1 MGKENAKIG
10 EKVRGGEAGEYD
22 GTPRGWGACKTITY
36 NGEGW
41 GSKLV
46 AGEQA

>member
-10 EKVRGGEAGEYD
+10 EKVRVGEAGEH
-22 GTPRGWGACKTITY
+22 CKTITY
-36 NGEGW
+36 NGEGC